1 MNLGFVYNVRRV
13 KASLAD
19 RRAMREAEFDEPPTI
34 KGIQAALKKLHY
46 KVYSIEADE
55 TAFLKL
61 KKLRNEIDLVFNIA
75 EGLRGRDREAQLPAM
90 LEMLGLPYT
99 GSAPLTQALFLN
111 KARAQG
117 NFKY

>member
-46 KVYSIEADE
+46 KV
-55 TAFLKL
+55 
-61 KKLRNEIDLVFNIA
+61 
-75 EGLRGRDREAQLPAM
+75 
-90 LEMLGLPYT
+90 
-99 GSAPLTQALFLN
+99 
-111 KARAQG
+111 
-117 NFKY
+117 